1 MALTACG
8 AGTAAP
14 ASAPPSETATATPT
28 PAKQYSTEEL
38 VEFAKQ
44 IKAADGSTRAAVSGQ
59 ELVAQYDPLRALTQ
73 AAIEPTTCKDL
84 GTLGVYQPIAGSTSA
99 GTVRAKT
106 GDFMTAV
113 ALTSGVER
121 DVLQASLDTSK
132 SQVEACGRM
141 TISAEGQSITA
152 TTEKAE
158 GIGSVPG
165 TVSFKTVMA
174 FPDGRTGTLFT
185 ANAIKDGV
193 LISATASGN
202 NGEAGGP
209 EAAGAL
215 LDQAAALIK

>member
-8 AGTAAP
+8 GGTPAP
-14 ASAPPSETATATPT
+14 SSAPPSETATATPT